1 MIGRLP
7 QTLDVGGRSLPIR
20 TDFRDILNLFPMF
33 DDPELTDE
41 EKAYVACKN
50 IYLCDI
56 TPDIF
61 DIATEKLWWFIDGGD
76 IPKDDPAPVRILDW
90 EKDERTLMPAISKTV
105 GVPDVRS
112 LPYMHWWT
120 FLGAF
125 GEMGEGLYS
134 TILNMRRKLADGEKL
149 DEWERKWIQKN
160 KDLVVI
166 HTKEEEEAIAETEAF
181 LKDLLKDDY

>member
-7 QTLDVGGRSLPIR
+7 QELEVGGKLLPIR
-20 TDFRDILNLFPMF
+20 TDFRDVLNLFPMF
-33 DDPELTDE
+33 DDPELTE
-41 EKAYVACKN
+41 LEKSYVACRNLYKCEISPEDFDEAVDK
-50 IYLCDI
+50 IY
-56 TPDIF
+56 
-61 DIATEKLWWFIDGGD
+61 WFIDGGD
-76 IPKDDPAPVRILDW
+76 IPKDDPAPVRIIDW
-90 EKDERTLMPAISKTV
+90 QKDERTIMPAISKTV

-112 LPYMHWWT
+112 LPYMHWFT

-125 GEMGEGLYS
+125 GEMGEGLFS
-134 TILNMRRKLADGEKL
+134 TVLNLRRKIADGEKL

>member
-1 MIGRLP
+1 MIGQLP
-7 QTLDVGGRSLPIR
+7 NALEVGGKLLPIR
-20 TDFRDILNLFPMF
+20 TDFRDVLNLFPMF
-33 DDPELTDE
+33 DDPELTE
-41 EKAYVACKN
+41 LEKSYVACRNLYKCEISPEDFDEAVEK
-50 IYLCDI
+50 IY
-56 TPDIF
+56 
-61 DIATEKLWWFIDGGD
+61 WFIDGGD

-112 LPYMHWWT
+112 LPYMHWFT

-125 GEMGEGLYS
+125 GEMGEGLFS
-134 TILNMRRKLADGEKL
+134 MVLNLRRKIADGEKL

-181 LKDLLKDDY
+181 LKDL